1 VKLIDVIAQG
11 AQVDSTRRT
20 ALVAGVLFLVT
31 YVTSIPAAF
40 LLYAPVL
47 DDTNYIVGAGADPRV
62 ALGALLEVLLII
74 ANVGTAVVLFPI
86 LKRQHEVLALGFVT
100 ARLIESA
107 FIAIGIVS
115 LLSILTLREDFAGAT
130 GGDSG
135 SFVTVGKSLVAIHDW
150 TFLLGPGFTVG
161 VGNGL
166 ILGYLMY
173 RSRLVPRGMAL
184 LGLIAGPVLCAAG
197 IGVLFDVFEPGSL
210 PQVIASA
217 PEFVWELALG
227 IYLTFKGFK
236 PSPIISSNTGPTGVG
251 AGSSAA

>member
-1 VKLIDVIAQG
+1 
-11 AQVDSTRRT
+11 VDSTRRT
-20 ALVAGVLFLVT
+20 ALIAGVLFLIT
-31 YVTSIPAAF
+31 YITAIPAAF
-40 LLYAPVL
+40 LFYAPVL
-47 DDTNYIVGAGADPRV
+47 NDANYIVGTGADTRV
-62 ALGALLEVLLII
+62 ALGALLEVILII

-86 LKRQHEVLALGFVT
+86 LKRQNEALALGYVS
-100 ARLIESA
+100 ARLVECT

-115 LLSILTLREDFAGAT
+115 LLAIVMLRQDLAEAG

-135 SFVTVGKSLVAIHDW
+135 SFVPVGRSLVAIHDW
-150 TFLLGPGFTVG
+150 TFLLGPGFVVG

-173 RSRLVPRGMAL
+173 KSGLVPRGLAI

-197 IGVLFDVFEPGSL
+197 IAVLFDVIEPGSA

-236 PSPIISSNTGPTGVG
+236 PSPMLSGNTGPAGVG